1 MSGLRATL
9 TIQSGGRTPLWRR
22 LLPALVGFVALL
34 SGMYALTTSER
45 EWPSIPAIDFNLE
58 YGPLPPGAAAEQSL
72 GDMPEPLTKAAV
84 WIDRPASAVGA
95 IVRILHKSGS
105 EQVVLFEQLVDV
117 QPSGEAAI
125 GIPSH
130 VSVVGSGIVIQVVNP
145 ADSPGPIYLQGNRV
159 DGYGAGQASINGDP
173 GSGDNDLVLQLWRR
187 STPRSVL
194 MSMLGTPA
202 VSLLFLAATAAA
214 LIVGAGW
221 VSLRAARMVGGAL
234 PEAVIVALLIAG
246 SAAWVLFGVFNALEP
261 WPL

>member
-22 LLPALVGFVALL
+22 LLPALVGLITLL
-34 SGMYALTTSER
+34 SGGYALATAER
-45 EWPSIPAIDFNLE
+45 EWPSVPAIDFNLE

-84 WIDRPASAVGA
+84 WIDRPTSGVRA
-95 IVRILHKSGS
+95 IVRILQKSGS
-105 EQVVLFEQLVDV
+105 EQTVLFEQLVEV
-117 QPSGEAAI
+117 EPSGEAAI
-125 GIPSH
+125 EILPH
-130 VSVVGSGIVIQVVNP
+130 VSVVSSDIAIQIVNP
-145 ADSPGPIYLQGNRV
+145 ADSPGPLYLQGNRV
-159 DGYGAGQASINGDP
+159 DGYRDGQASIYGDP

-194 MSMLGTPA
+194 MSMLRTPV

-214 LIVGAGW
+214 LVIGAGW
-221 VSLRAARMVGGAL
+221 VSLRAVRMAGGAL
-234 PEAVIVALLIAG
+234 PDAGIVALLIVG
-246 SAAWVLFGVFNALEP
+246 SSTWVLFSVFNALEP